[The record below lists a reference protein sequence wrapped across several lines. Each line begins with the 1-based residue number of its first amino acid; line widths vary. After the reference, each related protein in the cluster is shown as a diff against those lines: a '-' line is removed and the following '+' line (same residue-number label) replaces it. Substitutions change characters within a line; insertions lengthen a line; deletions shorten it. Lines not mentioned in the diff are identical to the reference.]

1 MGISFGST
9 GIKPYVGS
17 KEVKEAYVGSQLV
30 YRAGLPYYYY
40 FLGGTEKYQI
50 SDNCLLQDGATIAK
64 PSGVTNFMLSI
75 KAQNRIRLN
84 GINSFAGYSLKF
96 TTCAR
101 EGYDTN
107 KAQVIFYTA
116 GGGIASYTNFN
127 YYAAPTL
134 VSIPI
139 PSNAVYAILKPNGS
153 NETFYFDMVRCE
165 EN

>member
-9 GIKPYVGS
+9 SVKPYVGG

-40 FLGGTEKYQI
+40 FLSGTEKYQI
-50 SDNCLLQDGATIAK
+50 SDNCLLQDGAAIAK

-84 GINSFAGYSLKF
+84 GIDLFAGYSLKF

-101 EGYDTN
+101 GGTDTN

-116 GGGIASYTNFN
+116 GGGIASYTNFD
-127 YYAAPTL
+127 YYATPTL

-139 PSNAVYAILKPNGS
+139 PSNAVYAVFRTIS
-153 NETFYFDMVRCE
+153 AAETFYFDMVRCE
-165 EN
+165 EK

>member
-1 MGISFGST
+1 MSISFGSVSK
-9 GIKPYVGS
+9 KPYVGS
-17 KEVKEAYVGSQLV
+17 KEVTEAYVGSQLV
-30 YRAGLPYYYY
+30 YRAGLPNYYY

-84 GINSFAGYSLKF
+84 GIDLFAGYSLKF

-101 EGYDTN
+101 GGYNSN

-116 GGGIASYTNFN
+116 GGGIKSYTNFD

-134 VSIPI
+134 VSIPV
-139 PSNAVYAILKPNGS
+139 PSGAVYAIFRPISAK
-153 NETFYFDMVRCE
+153 ETFYFDMVRCE

>member
-1 MGISFGST
+1 MAISFGSVSK
-9 GIKPYVGS
+9 KPYVGS
-17 KEVKEAYVGSQLV
+17 KEVTEAYVGSQLV
-30 YRAGLPYYYY
+30 YRAGLPNYYY
-40 FLGGTEKYQI
+40 FLGGKEKYQI
-50 SDNCLLQDGATIAK
+50 SDNCLLQDGAAIAK

-96 TTCAR
+96 TTCAKG
-101 EGYDTN
+101 GYDTN

-116 GGGIASYTNFN
+116 GGGIANYTNFN

-139 PSNAVYAILKPNGS
+139 PSNAVYAVFRTIGA

>member
-1 MGISFGST
+1 MGISFGSLSK
-9 GIKPYVGS
+9 KPYVGS

-50 SDNCLLQDGATIAK
+50 SDNCLLQDGAAIAK
-64 PSGVTNFMLSI
+64 PSGVTNFMMSI

-84 GINSFAGYSLKF
+84 GISSFAGYSLKF

-101 EGYDTN
+101 GGYNTN
-107 KAQVIFYTA
+107 KAQVTFYTA
-116 GGGIASYTNFN
+116 GGGIASYTNLD

-139 PSNAVYAILKPNGS
+139 PSNAVYAIFRPIS
-153 NETFYFDMVRCE
+153 ANEPFYFDMVRCE